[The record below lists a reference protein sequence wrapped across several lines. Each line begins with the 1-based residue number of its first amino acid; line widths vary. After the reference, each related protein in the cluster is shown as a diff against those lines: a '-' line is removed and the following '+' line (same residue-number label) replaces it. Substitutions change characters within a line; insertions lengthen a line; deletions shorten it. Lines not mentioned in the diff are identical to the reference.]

1 MPLTD
6 KYLAFKN
13 FSPTTLSD
21 VLPPG
26 QALAASIRPLWPGMP
41 RVAGAVY
48 TVRCEAGDSLMLHA
62 AIYRAP
68 PGAVVVVEA
77 PDTSVALAGGN
88 VCAVALKR
96 GIQGFVLDGMIRDIA
111 EIRAIQFPVFAR
123 GVMPVAGGKNS
134 IGALNNRVRCGG
146 VTIEPGDA
154 IVGDEEGI
162 VVIPHAALESTMK
175 AAARKAAKDANQSL
189 EDWQTEHQNRIDRI
203 LREKGFL
210 D

>member
-1 MPLTD
+1 MSPTD
-6 KYLAFKN
+6 TYLDFRT
-13 FSPTTLSD
+13 FSPTTLAD

-26 QALAASIRPLWPGMP
+26 QTLAPAIQPLWPGMP

-48 TVRCEAGDSLMLHA
+48 TVRCEVGDNLMLHA

-68 PGAVVVVEA
+68 RGALVVVEA

-88 VCAVALKR
+88 VCAVAQRR

-123 GVMPVAGGKNS
+123 GVTPVAGGKNS
-134 IGALNNRVRCGG
+134 VGALNNRVRCGG
-146 VTIEPGDA
+146 VSIEPGDA

-162 VVIPHAALESTMK
+162 VVIPHSALESTMR
-175 AAARKAAKDANQSL
+175 AAARKVAKEAGQSL
-189 EDWQTEHQNRIDRI
+189 EEWEIEHRNRVDRI

-210 D
+210 E

>member
-1 MPLTD
+1 MSTADP
-6 KYLAFKN
+6 YLDFRN
-13 FSPTTLSD
+13 FSPTTLAD

-26 QALAASIRPLWPGMP
+26 QALTASIRPLWPGMP

-48 TVRCEAGDSLMLHA
+48 TVRCQVGDNLMLHA

-68 PGAVVVVEA
+68 RGAVVVVEA

-88 VCAVALKR
+88 VCAVALSR

-123 GVMPVAGGKNS
+123 GVTPVAGAKNS
-134 IGALNNRVRCGG
+134 IGELNSRVRCGG
-146 VTIEPGDA
+146 VSIEPGDA

-162 VVIPHAALESTMK
+162 VVIPRSALEATLR
-175 AAARKAAKDANQSL
+175 AAARKVAKEADQSL
-189 EDWQTEHQNRIDRI
+189 GEWETEHRNRVDRI
-203 LREKGFL
+203 LREKGFVE
-210 D
+210 